1 MELLTTIG
9 AWPGALWL
17 RGSGT
22 AYLFVNAAH
31 ILSIALLLGAILP
44 LDLRLMGC
52 FRAVPLA
59 VLGPFLTRSAAVGLA
74 LALPTGLW
82 LFSVRPVEYAANTA
96 FLIKMGLLGAALANI
111 ALMHIGSGFRR
122 VTAGG
127 PVSPGVRLC
136 ALVSFLLWPGVLLA
150 GRWIGFL

>member
-1 MELLTTIG
+1 MDMLSAIG
-9 AWPGALWL
+9 AWPGAAWL

-22 AYLFVNAAH
+22 AYLFVNATH
-31 ILSIALLLGAILP
+31 ILGIALLLGAILP

-82 LFSVRPVEYAANTA
+82 LFSVRPVEYVANTA
-96 FLIKMGLLGAALANI
+96 FLIKMGLLALAI
-111 ALMHIGSGFRR
+111 ANVGLVYATGAFQRAI
-122 VTAGG
+122 AGG
-127 PVSPGVRLC
+127 PVSMGLRVSA
-136 ALVSFLLWPGVLLA
+136 ALSLVLWPAVLLA

>member
-1 MELLTTIG
+1 MELLAAIG

-31 ILSIALLLGAILP
+31 ILGIALLLGAILP

-74 LALPTGLW
+74 LAVPTGLW

-96 FLIKMGLLGAALANI
+96 FLIKMGLLAAALTNI

-122 VTAGG
+122 AMSGG